1 MAPSKEELT
10 ERAQLVRMYEASCAI
25 HFPTP
30 QDLNFR
36 LAVMKKLG
44 LEFNLKEMRA
54 VEITGPNQP
63 EAMPSGRRSAAG
75 APPAGSSRPF

>member
-10 ERAQLVRMYEASCAI
+10 ERAQLVRMFEASCAI

-44 LEFNLKEMRA
+44 LEFDFKEMRK
-54 VEITGPNQP
+54 VEVGGPFRPGP
-63 EAMPSGRRSAAG
+63 EPVAA
-75 APPAGSSRPF
+75 APAGRVR

>member
-1 MAPSKEELT
+1 MAASKEELT
-10 ERAQLVRMYEASCAI
+10 ERAQLVRMYEAGCAI

-44 LEFNLKEMRA
+44 LEFNFKEMRQ
-54 VEITGPNQP
+54 VEISGPFSP
-63 EAMPSGRRSAAG
+63 AAP
-75 APPAGSSRPF
+75 APAGRAPAPANAPIGKPR